1 MRSDAGPLP
10 RWIGAPLSAVYGAA
24 VRIRNRRF
32 DRGAGVT
39 SPPVP
44 VISVGNLSVGGV
56 GKTPMVQRIARLLA
70 AQGHRPAVLL
80 RGYKSAAGAMS
91 DEEAEHRAALPNA
104 IVVANPDR
112 VGAVEALM
120 SRPINEQPTC
130 VILDDGFQHRRLG
143 RTLDIVLIDAR
154 RDPWRD
160 ALLPAGWLRESP
172 SSLKRADA
180 VVLTHADLVAPD
192 EIERISGLV
201 EKVSGR
207 SPAAMVRHAW
217 SGVRV
222 RTPDGQFTDHPT
234 AWLNER
240 RAAVIC
246 AIGEPDQFLSMLR
259 EAGVEVVSTLILQD
273 HASFEPAAVQRVTET
288 LSDSD
293 AIICTAKD
301 WARLATVVL
310 EGFSGLIAYPSV
322 TIEALRGGD
331 NLDALVKAAA
341 GAPPTVE

>member
-10 RWIGAPLSAVYGAA
+10 RWIGAPLSAFYGAA

-32 DRGAGVT
+32 DRGARVT
-39 SPPVP
+39 PPPIP

-80 RGYKSAAGAMS
+80 RGYKSAVGAMS
-91 DEEAEHRAALPNA
+91 DEEAEHRAALPDA

-120 SRPINEQPTC
+120 ARPAEEQPTC
-130 VILDDGFQHRRLG
+130 VLLDDGFQHRRLG

-160 ALLPAGWLRESP
+160 ALLPAGWLREP
-172 SSLKRADA
+172 ASSLKRADA

-192 EIERISGLV
+192 DINRISELV
-201 EKVSGR
+201 QSVSGR
-207 SPAAMVRHAW
+207 PPAAMVRHAW
-217 SGVRV
+217 SGIRV
-222 RTPDGQFTDHPT
+222 RTPDGHFTDHPI
-234 AWLNER
+234 AWLAGR
-240 RAAVIC
+240 KAAAVC
-246 AIGEPDQFLSMLR
+246 AIGEPDQFLSMVR
-259 EAGVEVVSTLILQD
+259 ESGVEIVSTLTLQD
-273 HASFEPAAVQRVTET
+273 HARFDPAAVQRISRT
-288 LSDSD
+288 LSDND
-293 AIICTAKD
+293 AIMCTAKD
-301 WARLATVVL
+301 WARLAPVVP

-322 TIEALRGGD
+322 AIEAIRGSD
-331 NLDALVKAAA
+331 NLDELVNAAA